1 MRYWLYELWITV
13 TDWILNSNFP
23 TFLKYETYILF
34 YIVCKELDD
43 EFLDLAQT
51 YEFKAGTTLL
61 LSIIHNG
68 RFTIANIGD
77 SAAMLLKDNGTILR
91 LTDD

>member
-1 MRYWLYELWITV
+1 M
-13 TDWILNSNFP
+13 
-23 TFLKYETYILF
+23 
-34 YIVCKELDD
+34 DD
-43 EFLDLAQT
+43 EFLELAQT

-61 LSIIHNG
+61 LSMIHNG

-77 SAAMLLKDNGTILR
+77 SAAMLLKDNGTMLR